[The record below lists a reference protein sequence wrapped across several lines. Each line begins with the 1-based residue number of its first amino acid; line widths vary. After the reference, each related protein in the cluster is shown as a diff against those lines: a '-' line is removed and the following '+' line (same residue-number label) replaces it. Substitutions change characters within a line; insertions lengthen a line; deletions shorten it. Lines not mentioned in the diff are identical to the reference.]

1 MTEKT
6 RVRVKAGSSAGPAV
20 RPVGQPSQ
28 PRVRAAYMR
37 DTKSGVI
44 ASRPASLREHR
55 DEVRRIYTRAAGL
68 AMDMLQNSGRLR
80 GAADQ
85 ILADTVGV
93 ELQLNPKPQVE
104 SLGYSAEEITALARV
119 MKQHWKVHSWN
130 PLEYDFRAKATN
142 AQHVDIGLRNWMAF
156 GESTGIC
163 IYVPKAQRLPG
174 TTTGWKF
181 LLMSPNKLTQDTSEV
196 EGMYQGVIHDAFGR
210 PVAYRFEERRDGLSQ
225 KVTYAARDAAGRQ
238 LVMHAFDPFS
248 AEDVRGLSLLVP
260 NFRKYLMAENV
271 DDANAEIRFLQ
282 TVYAAIL
289 KSDKPSAEAFEAFEA
304 MTSAGAE
311 NVGEFAGDV
320 VDYYR
325 AKFDMA
331 AESEIRMGA
340 GAGVSHLAPGE
351 DLEFKNITAP
361 GPENSEFMA
370 SLHRETARGLG
381 MSYGGYTL
389 DYTKATYAS
398 TNMENSAIWPVT
410 RRRTDRIAAP
420 HQLVPYANVID
431 EAVEEGI
438 IPIKGGIEVYR
449 ANREKF
455 LWATCNG
462 PAKPTADDEKRARA
476 ASERIANG
484 SGDLEVECAELG
496 LDPEE
501 VFESRLR
508 WHDKYKASG
517 MPSPFERGQASK
529 AATAAQDNANQ
540 QGNA

>member
-1 MTEKT
+1 MSEKV
-6 RVRVKAGSSAGPAV
+6 RIRVKAGSSSAPEV
-20 RPVGQPSQ
+20 RPVTRPEA
-28 PRVRAAYMR
+28 PRMRSAYMR

-44 ASRPASLREHR
+44 AARPASLREHR

-93 ELQLNPKPQVE
+93 ELQLNPMPQVQDI
-104 SLGYSAEEITALARV
+104 GYSAEEVTALARL
-119 MKQHWKVHSWN
+119 MKQEWKVHSWN
-130 PLEYDFRAKATN
+130 PVEYDFRAKATN

-163 IYVPKAQRLPG
+163 IYVPKSQRLPG
-174 TTTGWKF
+174 TKTGWKF
-181 LLMSPNKLTQDTSEV
+181 LMTSPNKLTQDTSEV
-196 EGMYQGVIHDAFGR
+196 EGLYQGVIHDAFGR
-210 PVAYRFEERRDGLSQ
+210 PIAYRFEEKRDGLTQ
-225 KVTYAARDAAGRQ
+225 KITYAARDGDGRQ

-282 TVYAAIL
+282 TVYAAVL
-289 KSDKPSAEAFEAFEA
+289 KSDRPSAEAFEAFEA
-304 MTSAGAE
+304 LSDSKVKGADGLQQDFV
-311 NVGEFAGDV
+311 NYFKAQLD
-320 VDYYR
+320 R
-325 AKFDMA
+325 A
-331 AESEIRMGA
+331 AESEIRTGP

-351 DLEFKNITAP
+351 DLEFKKITAP
-361 GPENSEFMA
+361 GPDNSDFMA

-420 HQLVPYANVID
+420 HVLVPYANVID
-431 EAVEEGI
+431 EAVEEGRI
-438 IPIKGGIEVYR
+438 QIKGGIEAYR
-449 ANREKF
+449 ANRDKF

-476 ASERIANG
+476 SSERIANG
-484 SGDLEVECAELG
+484 TGDIEVECAELG

-501 VFESRLR
+501 VFESRQR
-508 WHDKYKASG
+508 WHEKYKGAG

-529 AATAAQDNANQ
+529 SATAAQENQNQ
-540 QGNA
+540 QGAA